1 MNIRKFPL
9 RPAVRFLRY
18 AFLVVVVVFWIRSH
32 CVFDRLGWARNTV
45 SGKSRVDHL
54 LQFNLCNGRINF
66 QMLTVKIPD
75 VDAFYASA
83 HIDGGENT
91 AGSKFEWE
99 RLPKRLFDVRSTFMP
114 GDREMRWS
122 RAGFFFHQWSND
134 VGVGSSADTDRMFP
148 CWLFLL
154 ILLLDLP
161 RVTVAVRRRR
171 RRSAG
176 RCITCGYDLRSSPV
190 SCPECGSRQVKSE
203 SSTKP
208 RDKLINH

>member
-54 LQFNLCNGRINF
+54 LQFKLCNGWINF

-122 RAGFFFHQWSND
+122 RAGFFFHQWLK
-134 VGVGSSADTDRMFP
+134 
-148 CWLFLL
+148 LFQTV
-154 ILLLDLP
+154 DGEKRQEP
-161 RVTVAVRRRR
+161 NVAVFGARA
-171 RRSAG
+171 S
-176 RCITCGYDLRSSPV
+176 LRVCHDYS
-190 SCPECGSRQVKSE
+190 ECR
-203 SSTKP
+203 
-208 RDKLINH
+208 